1 MATKDAAGGGSGAIT
16 SYLNFLYANGTNADV
31 KDGVAFVADNSVA
44 FVAGRHVAAHNLDS
58 KDMSFF
64 LEGGSVEE
72 VTYLCVA
79 PNMRNIAVCERHS
92 ADVPPQVSIFVVATE
107 KKVRSLQHPD
117 VTNSMQFVSASF
129 SADSKTLVTLCGDP
143 SWTLMLW
150 NWMQSKVLAFVRI
163 GQPVSRMSVS
173 PMDSSQIIT
182 SGPGLLKLWRF
193 QETTIKGVSLLS
205 GKNASLVLKGH
216 AWGPKEQVIAYSEM
230 GEVLL
235 LENTELKATF
245 RIPSQ
250 NKGVS
255 SVLFTSNL
263 IIAAS
268 LSGQLLI
275 YEKRTRDKSE
285 DGNPYALSKTLLY
298 SETNSIQSMAV
309 NVSEDTLA
317 CYSNDRQIVTL
328 SLTALESYKDNTDP
342 FKRLCGGFHSDAI
355 TGVDVCLRKPLVAT
369 SSLDRS
375 VRLWNFVDKV
385 CEVEKSFLDEVL
397 SIAIHPSG
405 FHVLL
410 GFSDKLRLYN
420 VCSNDLRQFKEFAVK
435 GCKLVKFSN
444 GGHLFAAVNLSNILV
459 YNTYT
464 GMKSG
469 VLIAHTG
476 VVTGLAWSCDDL
488 KIVSA
493 GHDGAVYEWHSGAS
507 SDRAPGEHGFARKQE
522 HVTRNLHYSC
532 AVFNASG
539 NTCVAASDDGKVR
552 EIVDGTTSREI
563 ELPQGTKPAS
573 LLLLAGDRVLLV
585 GTNNGQLLCF
595 NWSAD
600 APISSEH
607 QTYSLGQGSLSS
619 MVSDAHGKLV
629 FAALDNGV
637 TFTLELHSQG
647 HSVAGGTESIEAGEY
662 FDLIL
667 VTKVEMDDKTTAVLD
682 LEHRLGE
689 IQIQSEYKLHL
700 CEQEWSEK
708 NRKLKEELESS
719 KGAAEN
725 KFDALMRAKDQQELE
740 AAESIHNLERAHL
753 KAADEL
759 ESLYEKKLAMEA
771 RRFKDMLQ
779 EKEDM
784 ECSYEEQIE
793 VLKQKYNGVII
804 KLKQE
809 YETKALEKEETI
821 NKLKQDFETSKL
833 AHAEFIRQQEED
845 HDEEVQSLQIGFRKQ
860 LETEQEQVLNLKTQ
874 SQIMRRRFDTFKH
887 DMDGLEGQKRSKD
900 ETIALLN
907 LKLLEAEQ
915 VKKQLEGDIKDR
927 ENTIDAKE
935 KRIAELRQKGKEL
948 EKVKFVLDFK
958 YKELKKDIEPK
969 EEMIET
975 MKQQVTAMDSE
986 LERDVRTNHALGQ
999 ALNDKTH
1006 KIDNLNREL
1015 QKSRRLVAEKERLI
1029 SLFVTD
1035 LDKLVSEID
1044 PAYWRDAV
1052 RQLYRTYVKK
1062 GSSESGGPKDVPD
1075 AMDEFARQRE
1085 HLEKS
1090 LSTLRHRGEKNEQAV
1105 ASHNHKR
1112 TVENAL
1118 LIDELNAL
1126 RRDKKYLENKVQ
1138 QLIGDM
1144 QREKGPDGG
1153 QGGGML
1159 PTPEAGARR
1168 SVSRNG
1174 PSPAP
1179 SKLDSSPRDDLGS
1192 SGIMIASSNTRD
1204 APKLSSGKVHKG
1216 QALSWGEVVQSERGK
1231 VAAMLQQLD
1240 ENNREIEQQRSEI
1253 RRLRQQVQLLVQ
1265 SGSDTSVLLQTSLVA
1280 LPC

>member
-1 MATKDAAGGGSGAIT
+1 M
-16 SYLNFLYANGTNADV
+16 
-31 KDGVAFVADNSVA
+31 
-44 FVAGRHVAAHNLDS
+44 
-58 KDMSFF
+58 
-64 LEGGSVEE
+64 
-72 VTYLCVA
+72 
-79 PNMRNIAVCERHS
+79 
-92 ADVPPQVSIFVVATE
+92 
-107 KKVRSLQHPD
+107 
-117 VTNSMQFVSASF
+117 
-129 SADSKTLVTLCGDP
+129 
-143 SWTLMLW
+143 
-150 NWMQSKVLAFVRI
+150 
-163 GQPVSRMSVS
+163 
-173 PMDSSQIIT
+173 
-182 SGPGLLKLWRF
+182 
-193 QETTIKGVSLLS
+193 
-205 GKNASLVLKGH
+205 
-216 AWGPKEQVIAYSEM
+216 
-230 GEVLL
+230 
-235 LENTELKATF
+235 
-245 RIPSQ
+245 
-250 NKGVS
+250 
-255 SVLFTSNL
+255 
-263 IIAAS
+263 
-268 LSGQLLI
+268 
-275 YEKRTRDKSE
+275 
-285 DGNPYALSKTLLY
+285 
-298 SETNSIQSMAV
+298 
-309 NVSEDTLA
+309 
-317 CYSNDRQIVTL
+317 
-328 SLTALESYKDNTDP
+328 
-342 FKRLCGGFHSDAI
+342 
-355 TGVDVCLRKPLVAT
+355 
-369 SSLDRS
+369 
-375 VRLWNFVDKV
+375 
-385 CEVEKSFLDEVL
+385 
-397 SIAIHPSG
+397 
-405 FHVLL
+405 
-410 GFSDKLRLYN
+410 
-420 VCSNDLRQFKEFAVK
+420 
-435 GCKLVKFSN
+435 
-444 GGHLFAAVNLSNILV
+444 
-459 YNTYT
+459 
-464 GMKSG
+464 
-469 VLIAHTG
+469 
-476 VVTGLAWSCDDL
+476 
-488 KIVSA
+488 
-493 GHDGAVYEWHSGAS
+493 
-507 SDRAPGEHGFARKQE
+507 
-522 HVTRNLHYSC
+522 
-532 AVFNASG
+532 
-539 NTCVAASDDGKVR
+539 
-552 EIVDGTTSREI
+552 
-563 ELPQGTKPAS
+563 
-573 LLLLAGDRVLLV
+573 
-585 GTNNGQLLCF
+585 
-595 NWSAD
+595 
-600 APISSEH
+600 
-607 QTYSLGQGSLSS
+607 
-619 MVSDAHGKLV
+619 
-629 FAALDNGV
+629 
-637 TFTLELHSQG
+637 
-647 HSVAGGTESIEAGEY
+647 EAGEY

-689 IQIQSEYKLHL
+689 IQIQAEYKLHL
-700 CEQEWSEK
+700 CEQEWAEK
-708 NRKLKEELESS
+708 VRKLKEELESS

-725 KFDALMRAKDQQELE
+725 KFEALMRAKDQQELE

-809 YETKALEKEETI
+809 YETKALEKEEQLS
-821 NKLKQDFETSKL
+821 KLKQELETTRL

-845 HDEEVQSLQIGFRKQ
+845 HDEEVQQLQGGFRKQ
-860 LETEQEQVLNLKTQ
+860 LEAEQEQVLNLKTQ

-900 ETIALLN
+900 EMIAALN

-915 VKKQLEGDIKDR
+915 VKKQLECDIKDR
-927 ENTIDAKE
+927 ENSIDAKE

-1015 QKSRRLVAEKERLI
+1015 QRSRRLVAEKERLI

-1062 GSSESGGPKDVPD
+1062 GSNEAGGPKDVPD

-1112 TVENAL
+1112 TVENAM

-1144 QREKGPDGG
+1144 QRQKGPEGSELG
-1153 QGGGML
+1153 VTL
-1159 PTPEAGARR
+1159 PTPEVGSRR
-1168 SVSRNG
+1168 GGLKSSSG

-1179 SKLDSSPRDDLGS
+1179 SKLDISPRDDFMDT
-1192 SGIMIASSNTRD
+1192 SGIAIASSNTRTIV
-1204 APKLSSGKVHKG
+1204 KSSTGKVHRG

-1253 RRLRQQVQLLVQ
+1253 RRLRQQVQMLVQ
-1265 SGSDTSVLLQTSLVA
+1265 SGSDTSVLLHTTQGTRLGAITPGMGGISSTASTPGLGAQGVNSKVA
-1280 LPC
+1280 LHPAERVRQGMASAPPHSHETVSIRL

>member
-1 MATKDAAGGGSGAIT
+1 
-16 SYLNFLYANGTNADV
+16 
-31 KDGVAFVADNSVA
+31 
-44 FVAGRHVAAHNLDS
+44 
-58 KDMSFF
+58 
-64 LEGGSVEE
+64 
-72 VTYLCVA
+72 
-79 PNMRNIAVCERHS
+79 
-92 ADVPPQVSIFVVATE
+92 
-107 KKVRSLQHPD
+107 
-117 VTNSMQFVSASF
+117 
-129 SADSKTLVTLCGDP
+129 
-143 SWTLMLW
+143 
-150 NWMQSKVLAFVRI
+150 MQSKVLASVRI
-163 GQPVSRMSVS
+163 GQPVYRMSVS
-173 PMDSSQIIT
+173 PTDSSQIIT
-182 SGPGLLKLWRF
+182 SGPSLLKLWRF
-193 QETTIKGVSLLS
+193 QETTLKGVSLLS
-205 GKNASLVLKGH
+205 GKNASMVLKGH
-216 AWGPKEQVIAYSEM
+216 AWGPKDQVIAYSET
-230 GEVLL
+230 GDVLL
-235 LENTELKATF
+235 LESAEVRAAFK
-245 RIPSQ
+245 IPNQ

-268 LSGQLLI
+268 LSGQLLV

-285 DGNPYALSKTLLY
+285 DGNPYTLSKTLMY
-298 SETNSIQSMAV
+298 SETYNIQSMAV
-309 NVSEDTLA
+309 NLSEDTLA
-317 CYSNDRQIVTL
+317 CYTSNRQIVTL
-328 SLTALESYKDNTDP
+328 SLTALESFKDHSDH
-342 FKRLCGGFHSDAI
+342 FKRLCGGFHCDTV

-369 SSLDRS
+369 SSMDRS
-375 VRLWNFVDKV
+375 VRLWNFSDKC
-385 CEVEKSFLDEVL
+385 CEVERTFLDEVL

-410 GFSDKLRLYN
+410 GFSDKLRMYN
-420 VCSNDLRQFKEFAVK
+420 VCASDLRQFKEFAVK

-464 GMKSG
+464 GIKSG

-476 VVTGLAWSCDDL
+476 LVTGLSWSCDDL

-493 GHDGAVYEWHSGAS
+493 GHDGAVYEWHSGAAA
-507 SDRAPGEHGFARKQE
+507 DRAPGEHGFARKQE

-539 NTCVAASDDGKVR
+539 NSCVAASDDGKVR

-563 ELPQGTKPAS
+563 ELPHGVKPTS
-573 LLLLAGDRVLLV
+573 LLLLSGDRVLLV
-585 GTNNGQLLCF
+585 GTSSGQLLCF
-595 NWSAD
+595 NWSVD

-607 QTYSLGQGSLSS
+607 QTYSLGQGALSS
-619 MVSDAHGKLV
+619 MVSDCHGKMI

-647 HSVAGGTESIEAGEY
+647 QSLASGTEGIEAGEY

-667 VTKVEMDDKTTAVLD
+667 VTKIELDDKTTAVLD

-689 IQIQSEYKLHL
+689 IQIQAEYKLHL

-708 NRKLKEELESS
+708 HRKLKEELESS

-725 KFDALMRAKDQQELE
+725 KFDALMRSKDQQELE

-809 YETKALEKEETI
+809 YETKALEKEEAL
-821 NKLKQDFETSKL
+821 NKLKQEFEASKL

-845 HDEEVQSLQIGFRKQ
+845 HDEEVQALQIGFRKQ

-874 SQIMRRRFDTFKH
+874 SQIMRRRFDTFKN

-900 ETIALLN
+900 EMISALN

-935 KRIAELRQKGKEL
+935 RRIAELRQKGKEL

-1062 GSSESGGPKDVPD
+1062 GSNESGGVKDVPD

-1105 ASHNHKR
+1105 SSHNHKR
-1112 TVENAL
+1112 TVENAM

-1144 QREKGPDGG
+1144 QREKGPDAAVT
-1153 QGGGML
+1153 L
-1159 PTPEAGARR
+1159 PTPDSGARR
-1168 SVSRNG
+1168 SASRHG
-1174 PSPAP
+1174 PSPAAA
-1179 SKLDSSPRDDLGS
+1179 KLDSSPRDDLVG
-1192 SGIMIASSNTRD
+1192 SGILISSTNTRESV
-1204 APKLSSGKVHKG
+1204 KSSSGKVHKG

-1253 RRLRQQVQLLVQ
+1253 RRLRQQVQALVQ
-1265 SGSDTSVLLQTSLVA
+1265 SGSDTSVLLQTNLVICVIERDA
-1280 LPC
+1280 QASN